1 MKFRLTK
8 ASDWKFE
15 EEIEINSLDD
25 LITLQNKYKNYE
37 GDPDYVW
44 DNPSLVIDFNEKEI
58 TIYDNYLE

>member
-15 EEIEINSLDD
+15 EEIEINSLED